1 VAFLFRPSSVV
12 TKGVPPPDSCNQ
24 LQPEKPTSAQ
34 VRLKKQIKVKEF
46 LMAEGKAAHGW
57 AARDASGH
65 LSPFNFSRRYVFLF
79 TDCDD

>member
-1 VAFLFRPSSVV
+1 
-12 TKGVPPPDSCNQ
+12 
-24 LQPEKPTSAQ
+24 